1 MGKILNFQIVTI
13 TSFSIL
19 GLPLLFLLVELGVKS
34 PTFART
40 LSIKPSSKPD
50 LNPSLQTPE
59 KASASPLGQPLIR
72 PTSGKITQGFIRQP
86 SRFHPGLDIAGPIG
100 TPIVA
105 AATGKVVFAG
115 MGKHYKKEWGNAL
128 LVVLGHPDGS
138 ETLYAHHNRIH
149 VRTEQPIEQ
158 GQMIAEMGSTGYSS
172 GPHLHFELWI
182 DDRAV
187 DPEPWMN

>member
-1 MGKILNFQIVTI
+1 MKKTLNFQIVTV

-40 LSIKPSSKPD
+40 LSIKPSSEPN
-50 LNPSLQTPE
+50 LNPSLRTPE
-59 KASASPLGQPLIR
+59 KASSPPLRQPLIR
-72 PTSGKITQGFIRQP
+72 PTSGKITQEFIGQP
-86 SRFHPGLDIAGPIG
+86 SRFHPGLDIAGPMG

-182 DDRAV
+182 DGRAV
-187 DPEPWMN
+187 DPEPRLN